1 MTFPSKIL
9 EEVTA
14 ARRPFSI
21 KELVSKGLTHMQL
34 SRMVADGQLQ
44 RPLRGVYRVP
54 FEGEE
59 NSGMLEIACISKAVT
74 GAVICSRTAAYL
86 HGMTEGNLDSY
97 IFGIPLSLRYPDPYL
112 LNQTCRFVKWRN
124 SRDFEIGVET
134 ISIANTDLAITS
146 RERTLVDVFRYSSY
160 TKRGQN
166 LDLGIDPEAFHDI
179 LGRFL
184 GDKEKRPDELALRR
198 IAKEFNVWDELS
210 LVIET
215 NRNAVGRSMT
225 I

>member
-1 MTFPSKIL
+1 MSLNSIL
-9 EEVTA
+9 EEVTEA
-14 ARRPFSI
+14 KRPFSI
-21 KELVSKGLTHMQL
+21 KELIYMGLNRMEV
-34 SRMVADGQLQ
+34 SRMVANGQLQ

-54 FEGEE
+54 FEGED
-59 NSGMLEIACISKAVT
+59 NSGMLELACISKAVT

-97 IFGIPLSLRYPDPYL
+97 IFGIPTSLRYPDPYL
-112 LNQTCRFVKWRN
+112 LNQTCRFVKWRDN
-124 SRDFEIGVET
+124 RDFEVGVET
-134 ISIANTDLAITS
+134 ISIANTEIKITS

-160 TKRGQN
+160 TKRGQS

-184 GDKEKRPDELALRR
+184 GDRGNRPDELALRQ
-198 IAKEFNVWDELS
+198 IAKEFNVWDKLS

-215 NRNAVGRSMT
+215 SRNAVGRSMT

>member
-1 MTFPSKIL
+1 MTLNSIL
-9 EEVTA
+9 EEVTEA
-14 ARRPFSI
+14 KRPFSI
-21 KELVSKGLTHMQL
+21 KELIYMGLNRMEV
-34 SRMVADGQLQ
+34 SRMVANGQLQ

-54 FEGEE
+54 FEGED
-59 NSGMLEIACISKAVT
+59 NSGMLELACISKAVT

-97 IFGIPLSLRYPDPYL
+97 IFGIPTSLRYPDPYL
-112 LNQTCRFVKWRN
+112 LNQTCRFVKWRD
-124 SRDFEIGVET
+124 SRDFEVGVET
-134 ISIANTDLAITS
+134 ISIANTEIKITS
-146 RERTLVDVFRYSSY
+146 RERTFVDVFRYSSY
-160 TKRGQN
+160 TKRGQS

-184 GDKEKRPDELALRR
+184 GDRDNRPDELALRQ
-198 IAKEFNVWDELS
+198 IAKEFNVWDKLS

-215 NRNAVGRSMT
+215 SRNAVGRSMT